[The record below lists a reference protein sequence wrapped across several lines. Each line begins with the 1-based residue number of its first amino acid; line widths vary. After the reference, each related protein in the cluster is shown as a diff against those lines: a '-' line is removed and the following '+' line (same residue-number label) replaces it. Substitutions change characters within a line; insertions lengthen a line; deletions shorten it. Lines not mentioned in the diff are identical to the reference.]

1 MTDNNIIINDYFAF
15 KQSLEEKN
23 KVLEKRVIV
32 LEKMLNKNKVS
43 VYHDYY
49 EKAKIVYM
57 ISLFIFSHRVMTD
70 PYLLVKILRMFFVKL
85 F

>member
-23 KVLEKRVIV
+23 KVLEKRVIE

-43 VYHDYY
+43 VYYDYY
-49 EKAKIVYM
+49 EKTKIVYM

-70 PYLLVKILRMFFVKL
+70 PYLLVKILKMFFVKL

>member
-23 KVLEKRVIV
+23 KVLEKRVIE

-43 VYHDYY
+43 VYYDYY

>member
-23 KVLEKRVIV
+23 KVLEKRVIQ

-43 VYHDYY
+43 VYYDYY

-57 ISLFIFSHRVMTD
+57 ISLFIFSHKVMSD